1 MRVRIPDAARA
12 AAGSDGHMTVVD
24 QASGWEYDFWQVR
37 RKPRG
42 GGRLLI
48 SWGGRTRIDG
58 DGLGSDA
65 NAAHYGSLAGIIR
78 AEEMR
83 RGRIDHA
90 LFMLVRCDSGRKV
103 YPARGLGLRVRQL
116 AGAPS
121 QGTRFQLDLSP
132 AEIDALRMP
141 DWKKTILRAMAE
153 YGLYVGDTTG
163 GTPWNIW
170 FESGA
175 TYTSFGRRTRWSP
188 SPARPGSRAHRTAS
202 TTSTGRAASTGAAT
216 SGSWTPAWPSG
227 YAAEAARWLS
237 RAAQAERD
245 SRRRRTQHGRSTRRG
260 SAAPP
265 APRGPAGPGRPSR

>member
-1 MRVRIPDAARA
+1 M
-12 AAGSDGHMTVVD
+12 D
-24 QASGWEYDFWQVR
+24 QDSGWEYDFWQVR

-42 GGRLLI
+42 GGRLVI

-103 YPARGLGLRVRQL
+103 YPARGLGARRATT

-141 DWKKTILRAMAE
+141 AWKKTILRAMAE

-170 FESGA
+170 FESG
-175 TYTSFGRRTRWSP
+175 R
-188 SPARPGSRAHRTAS
+188 HLHEL
-202 TTSTGRAASTGAAT
+202 RAAGPDGQLRARSAGIRRSSDGTYYFDWA
-216 SGSWTPAWPSG
+216 SGIDWRRHLRVVDSCV
-227 YAAEAARWLS
+227 
-237 RAAQAERD
+237 AER
-245 SRRRRTQHGRSTRRG
+245 SC
-260 SAAPP
+260 
-265 APRGPAGPGRPSR
+265 